1 LEIGIW
7 NLLEIWKLGFGI
19 SDPVTQKLPR
29 TLLYRVYME
38 KEMADRYEIRL
49 SGSGGQGLILMGI
62 ILAEAIGVYDGK
74 YVAQTQSYGPEAR
87 GGSSKSEVIVSDEE
101 IDYPKAMKLDLLL
114 AMNQKSCDEFYPD
127 LKPDGLL
134 IVDSTF
140 VTQIPTSKA
149 FQIPFTGIARERF
162 KREVVANIV
171 ALGSLSQLS
180 PIVSARAVESAV
192 LARVPKGTEKLNRDA
207 LKAGMNAAKQAK
219 KAWMNS
225 EVVPEV
231 PKEDLLDSY

>member
-1 LEIGIW
+1 MG
-7 NLLEIWKLGFGI
+7 
-19 SDPVTQKLPR
+19 S
-29 TLLYRVYME
+29 
-38 KEMADRYEIRL
+38 RYEIRL

-62 ILAEAIGVYDGK
+62 ILAEAMGIYDGR

-101 IDYPKAMKLDLLL
+101 IDYPKAMALDLLL
-114 AMNQKSCDEFYPD
+114 AMSQKSCDEFYGD

-149 FQIPFTGIARERF
+149 FQIPFTRIARERF

-171 ALGSLSQLS
+171 ALGAISQLTPMVS
-180 PIVSARAVESAV
+180 PKAVESAV

-207 LKAGMNAAKQAK
+207 LKAGMAAAKEAK
-219 KAWMNS
+219 KEWMKT
-225 EVVPEV
+225 EAPPDL

>member
-1 LEIGIW
+1 LKYEI
-7 NLLEIWKLGFGI
+7 NPKSEIRNGVKKMG
-19 SDPVTQKLPR
+19 S
-29 TLLYRVYME
+29 
-38 KEMADRYEIRL
+38 RYEIRL

-62 ILAEAIGVYDGK
+62 ILAEAIGIYDGK

-101 IDYPKAMKLDLLL
+101 IDYPKAIGLDLLL

-140 VTQIPTSKA
+140 VTQIPTPKA
-149 FQIPFTGIARERF
+149 FQVPFTRIAREKF
-162 KREVVANIV
+162 KREVVANII
-171 ALGSLSQLS
+171 ALGALAQLS
-180 PIVSARAVESAV
+180 PIVSAKAVESAV

-207 LKAGMNAAKQAK
+207 LRAGMSAAKLAK
-219 KAWMNS
+219 KAWTKLD
-225 EVVPEV
+225 VVPQV

>member
-1 LEIGIW
+1 MG
-7 NLLEIWKLGFGI
+7 
-19 SDPVTQKLPR
+19 S
-29 TLLYRVYME
+29 
-38 KEMADRYEIRL
+38 RYEIRL

-62 ILAEAIGVYDGK
+62 ILAEAIGIYDGK

-101 IDYPKAMKLDLLL
+101 IDYPKAIGLDLLL

-140 VTQIPTSKA
+140 VTQIPTPKA
-149 FQIPFTGIARERF
+149 FQVPFTRIAREKF
-162 KREVVANIV
+162 KREVVANII
-171 ALGSLSQLS
+171 ALGALAQLS
-180 PIVSARAVESAV
+180 PIVSAKAVESAV

-207 LKAGMNAAKQAK
+207 LRAGMSAAKLAK
-219 KAWMNS
+219 KAWTKLD
-225 EVVPEV
+225 VVPQV

>member
-1 LEIGIW
+1 M
-7 NLLEIWKLGFGI
+7 
-19 SDPVTQKLPR
+19 S
-29 TLLYRVYME
+29 Y
-38 KEMADRYEIRL
+38 RYEIRL

-87 GGSSKSEVIVSDEE
+87 GGSSKSEIIVSDEE
-101 IDYPKAMKLDLLL
+101 IDYPKAMRLDLLL
-114 AMNQKSCDEFYPD
+114 AMSQRSCDEFYPD

-140 VTQIPTSKA
+140 VIQVPTQKA
-149 FQIPFTGIARERF
+149 FQVPFTRIAREKF
-162 KREVVANIV
+162 KREVVANII
-171 ALGSLSQLS
+171 ALGALALLS
-180 PIVSARAVESAV
+180 PIVSAKAVESAV
-192 LARVPKGTEKLNRDA
+192 LTRVPRGTEKLNRDA
-207 LKAGMNAAKQAK
+207 LRAGMDAAKQAK
-219 KAWMNS
+219 EAWTKL

>member
-1 LEIGIW
+1 MG
-7 NLLEIWKLGFGI
+7 
-19 SDPVTQKLPR
+19 S
-29 TLLYRVYME
+29 
-38 KEMADRYEIRL
+38 RYEIRL

-62 ILAEAIGVYDGK
+62 ILAEAIGIYDGK

-87 GGSSKSEVIVSDEE
+87 GGSSKSEVVVSDEE
-101 IDYPKAMKLDLLL
+101 IDYPKAMSLDLLL

-140 VTQIPTSKA
+140 VTQIPTRKA
-149 FQIPFTGIARERF
+149 FQVPCTRIAREKF
-162 KREVVANIV
+162 KREVVANII
-171 ALGSLSQLS
+171 ALGALSLLS
-180 PIVSARAVESAV
+180 PIVSAKAVESAV

-207 LKAGMNAAKQAK
+207 LRAGMNAAKRAK
-219 KAWMNS
+219 EAWTKL

>member
-1 LEIGIW
+1 M
-7 NLLEIWKLGFGI
+7 
-19 SDPVTQKLPR
+19 S
-29 TLLYRVYME
+29 Y
-38 KEMADRYEIRL
+38 RYEIRL

-62 ILAEAIGVYDGK
+62 ILAEAIGIYDGK

-101 IDYPKAMKLDLLL
+101 IDYPKAMHPDLLL
-114 AMNQKSCDEFYPD
+114 AMNQRSCDEFYSD

-140 VTQIPTSKA
+140 VTQVPTSKA
-149 FQIPFTGIARERF
+149 LQVPFTRIAREKF
-162 KREVVANIV
+162 NREVVANIV
-171 ALGSLSQLS
+171 ALGALAQLS

-207 LKAGMNAAKQAK
+207 LKAGMSAAKRAK
-219 KAWMNS
+219 EAWTKQ
-225 EVVPEV
+225 EAIPEV

>member
-1 LEIGIW
+1 M
-7 NLLEIWKLGFGI
+7 KM
-19 SDPVTQKLPR
+19 P
-29 TLLYRVYME
+29 Y
-38 KEMADRYEIRL
+38 RYEIRL

-62 ILAEAIGVYDGK
+62 ILAEAIGIYDGK

-101 IDYPKAMKLDLLL
+101 IDYPKAMRLDLLL

-127 LKPDGLL
+127 LKPEGLL

-140 VTQIPTSKA
+140 VAQIPTPKA
-149 FQIPFTGIARERF
+149 FRVPFTRIAREEF
-162 KREVVANIV
+162 KREVVANII
-171 ALGSLSQLS
+171 ALGALSQLT
-180 PIVSARAVESAV
+180 PIVSAKAVESAV

-207 LKAGMNAAKQAK
+207 LRAGMNAAKRAK
-219 KAWMNS
+219 KTWMKS
-225 EVVPEV
+225 EVPPEV